1 MIDPKVL
8 EQLSA
13 SEWTWAALAA
23 GTQTKR
29 PDIQYKAVSLSLQLG
44 KTVMDYNLEGKL
56 AFVTGSTKG
65 IGKATAALLLREGAE
80 VIIHGRTI
88 DSVER
93 AKEDLPSA
101 HTVVG
106 DLRDRA
112 AVEKIIED
120 VKAIGTVQILVNN
133 AGIYESKAFQDITDE
148 DWLRLFEVNVMSGV
162 RFSRALLPPMLLLN
176 WGRII
181 FVSSESAIN
190 IPQEMIHYGMTK
202 TAQLAISRGL
212 AELTKGTQVTVNTV
226 APGPTASEGVIDF
239 VKGVAASQGKNQE
252 AIEEEFFKTVRPTSL
267 LQRFEDPME
276 IAQVIA
282 FMASPLSSAINGAVL
297 RADGGVV
304 KSAF

>member
-1 MIDPKVL
+1 
-8 EQLSA
+8 
-13 SEWTWAALAA
+13 
-23 GTQTKR
+23 
-29 PDIQYKAVSLSLQLG
+29 
-44 KTVMDYNLEGKL
+44 MDYNLEGKL

-80 VIIHGRTI
+80 VIIHGR
-88 DSVER
+88 SKELVEKAR
-93 AKEDLPSA
+93 EDLPSA
-101 HTVVG
+101 HAVFG
-106 DLRDRA
+106 DLNDQA
-112 AVEKIIED
+112 AVMKIIDE
-120 VKAIGTVQILVNN
+120 VKNIGDVQILVNN
-133 AGIYESKAFQDITDE
+133 AGIYEAKPFQDIPDE
-148 DWLRLFEVNVMSGV
+148 DWLRFFEVNVMSGV
-162 RFSRALLPPMLLLN
+162 RFSRAFLPPMLLLN

-212 AELTKGTQVTVNTV
+212 SELTKGTQVTVNTV

-239 VKGVAASQGKNQE
+239 VKGVAASQGKDE
-252 AIEEEFFKTVRPTSL
+252 KAVEDEFFKTVRPSSL

-276 IAQVIA
+276 IAQAIV
-282 FMASPLSSAINGAVL
+282 FLASPLSSAINGAVL

>member
-1 MIDPKVL
+1 
-8 EQLSA
+8 
-13 SEWTWAALAA
+13 
-23 GTQTKR
+23 
-29 PDIQYKAVSLSLQLG
+29 
-44 KTVMDYNLEGKL
+44 MDYNLEGKL

-88 DSVER
+88 ESVER
-93 AKEDLPSA
+93 ARKDLPSA
-101 HTVVG
+101 HAVHG
-106 DLRDRA
+106 DLHDKA
-112 AVEKIIED
+112 AVKKMIDE
-120 VKAIGTVQILVNN
+120 VKTIGAVQILINN
-133 AGIYESKAFQDITDE
+133 AGIYESKPFQDITDE
-148 DWLRLFEVNVMSGV
+148 DWLRFFEVNVMSGV

-202 TAQLAISRGL
+202 TAQLAVSRGL

-239 VKGVAASQGKNQE
+239 VKGVAASQGKDQA

-276 IAQVIA
+276 IAQTIV
-282 FMASPLSSAINGAVL
+282 FLASPLSSAINGAVL

>member
-1 MIDPKVL
+1 
-8 EQLSA
+8 
-13 SEWTWAALAA
+13 
-23 GTQTKR
+23 
-29 PDIQYKAVSLSLQLG
+29 
-44 KTVMDYNLEGKL
+44 MDYNLEGKL

-65 IGKATAALLLREGAE
+65 IGKATAALLLREGAD
-80 VIIHGRTI
+80 VIIHGRTAE
-88 DSVER
+88 SVER
-93 AKEDLPSA
+93 ARKDLPSA
-101 HTVVG
+101 RTVFG

-112 AVEKIIED
+112 AVERIIDE
-120 VKAIGTVQILVNN
+120 VKNIGTVQILVNN

-148 DWLRLFEVNVMSGV
+148 DWLHLFEVNVMSGV

-181 FVSSESAIN
+181 FISSESAIN
-190 IPQEMIHYGMTK
+190 IPKEMIHYGMTK

-226 APGPTASEGVIDF
+226 APGPTASEGVTDF

-252 AIEEEFFKTVRPTSL
+252 AVEEEFFKTVRPTSL

-276 IAQVIA
+276 IAQCIV
-282 FMASPLSSAINGAVL
+282 FVASPLSSAINGAVL

>member
-1 MIDPKVL
+1 
-8 EQLSA
+8 
-13 SEWTWAALAA
+13 
-23 GTQTKR
+23 
-29 PDIQYKAVSLSLQLG
+29 
-44 KTVMDYNLEGKL
+44 MDYNLEGKL

-80 VIIHGRTI
+80 VIIHGRTRE
-88 DSVER
+88 SVER

-101 HTVVG
+101 HTVFG
-106 DLRDRA
+106 DLRDKA
-112 AVEKIIED
+112 AVERIIDE
-120 VKAIGTVQILVNN
+120 VKNIGTVQILVNN

-190 IPQEMIHYGMTK
+190 IPKEMIHYGMTK

-239 VKGVAASQGKNQE
+239 VKGVAASQGKDQE
-252 AIEEEFFKTVRPTSL
+252 AIEADFFKTVRPTSL

-276 IAQVIA
+276 IAQTIV
-282 FMASPLSSAINGAVL
+282 FVASPLSSAINGAVL

>member
-1 MIDPKVL
+1 
-8 EQLSA
+8 
-13 SEWTWAALAA
+13 
-23 GTQTKR
+23 
-29 PDIQYKAVSLSLQLG
+29 
-44 KTVMDYNLEGKL
+44 MDYNLEGKL
-56 AFVTGSTKG
+56 AFITGSTKG

-80 VIIHGRTI
+80 VIIHGRTR

-101 HTVVG
+101 HTVYG
-106 DLRDRA
+106 DLHNKA
-112 AVEKIIED
+112 AVAKIVED
-120 VKAIGTVQILVNN
+120 VKNIGTVQILVNN
-133 AGIYESKAFQDITDE
+133 AGIYEAKAFQDITDE
-148 DWLRLFEVNVMSGV
+148 DWLRFFEVNVMSGV

-190 IPQEMIHYGMTK
+190 IPKEMIHYGMTK

-212 AELTKGTQVTVNTV
+212 AELTKGTEVTVNTV

-239 VKGVAASQGKNQE
+239 VKGVAASEGKDQKAVE
-252 AIEEEFFKTVRPTSL
+252 DDFFRTVRPTSL
-267 LQRFEDPME
+267 LQRFQDPME
-276 IAQVIA
+276 IAQTIV
-282 FMASPLSSAINGAVL
+282 FLASPLSSAINGAVL

>member
-1 MIDPKVL
+1 
-8 EQLSA
+8 
-13 SEWTWAALAA
+13 
-23 GTQTKR
+23 
-29 PDIQYKAVSLSLQLG
+29 
-44 KTVMDYNLEGKL
+44 MDYNLEGKL
-56 AFVTGSTKG
+56 AFITGSAKG

-80 VIIHGRTI
+80 VIIHGRTRE
-88 DSVER
+88 SVER

-101 HTVVG
+101 HTVYG
-106 DLRDRA
+106 DLHNKA

-120 VKAIGTVQILVNN
+120 VKNIGTVQILVNN
-133 AGIYESKAFQDITDE
+133 AGIYEPKAFQDITDE
-148 DWLRLFEVNVMSGV
+148 DWLRFFEVNVMSGV

-190 IPQEMIHYGMTK
+190 IPKEMIHYGMTK
-202 TAQLAISRGL
+202 TAQLAVSRGL

-239 VKGVAASQGKNQE
+239 VKGVAASEGKDQKAVE
-252 AIEEEFFKTVRPTSL
+252 DDFFKTVRPSSL

-276 IAQVIA
+276 IAQTIV
-282 FMASPLSSAINGAVL
+282 FLASPLSSAINGAVV

>member
-1 MIDPKVL
+1 
-8 EQLSA
+8 
-13 SEWTWAALAA
+13 
-23 GTQTKR
+23 
-29 PDIQYKAVSLSLQLG
+29 
-44 KTVMDYNLEGKL
+44 MDYNLEGKL

-65 IGKATAALLLREGAE
+65 IGKATAALLLREGAD
-80 VIIHGRTI
+80 VIIHGRTPE
-88 DSVER
+88 SVKR

-120 VKAIGTVQILVNN
+120 VKTIGTVQILVNN
-133 AGIYESKAFQDITDE
+133 AGIYESKAFQNITDE

-162 RFSRALLPPMLLLN
+162 RLSRALLPPMLLLN

-190 IPQEMIHYGMTK
+190 IPKEMIHYGMTK

-239 VKGVAASQGKNQE
+239 VKSVAASQGKDQG

-267 LQRFEDPME
+267 LERFEEPIE
-276 IAQVIA
+276 IAQCIV
-282 FMASPLSSAINGAVL
+282 FLASPLSSAINGAVL

>member
-1 MIDPKVL
+1 M
-8 EQLSA
+8 
-13 SEWTWAALAA
+13 
-23 GTQTKR
+23 
-29 PDIQYKAVSLSLQLG
+29 
-44 KTVMDYNLEGKL
+44 
-56 AFVTGSTKG
+56 
-65 IGKATAALLLREGAE
+65 
-80 VIIHGRTI
+80 H
-88 DSVER
+88 
-93 AKEDLPSA
+93 
-101 HTVVG
+101 G

-112 AVEKIIED
+112 AVERIIDD
-120 VKAIGTVQILVNN
+120 VKNIGTVQILINN
-133 AGIYESKAFQDITDE
+133 AGIYESKPFQDITDE
-148 DWLRLFEVNVMSGV
+148 DWLRFFEVNVMSGV

-239 VKGVAASQGKNQE
+239 VKGVAASQGKDQE
-252 AIEEEFFKTVRPTSL
+252 TVEEEFFKTVRPTSL

-276 IAQVIA
+276 IAQTIV
-282 FMASPLSSAINGAVL
+282 FLASPLSSAINGAVL